1 MRPAPQARGGAD
13 FPLRHGAEP
22 SGDSYSSPAVAFPLM
37 RTASAGLY
45 TKPASGLCLRDAGR
59 RKGHAAF
66 AHSGGREFFVASSR
80 VLPSA
85 GSQREGPPG
94 RPPRGGSPGLESQAE
109 SGSRANRPPAP
120 WPIFPWRRA
129 HPSPSLRQF
138 VHFLRGEGF
147 FRPSRKLYS
156 IMNENLLISPR
167 YKIKNKSNRI
177 EQK

>member
-1 MRPAPQARGGAD
+1 MERIHTKDETRVTAARGAD

-45 TKPASGLCLRDAGR
+45 TKPACGLRLRDAGR

-85 GSQREGPPG
+85 GSQHEGPPG

-120 WPIFPWRRA
+120 WSISPWRRTRPLPPPVCPFPA
-129 HPSPSLRQF
+129 
-138 VHFLRGEGF
+138 GGGDF
-147 FRPSRKLYS
+147 FAPQ
-156 IMNENLLISPR
+156 ENSTT
-167 YKIKNKSNRI
+167 NWMKSF
-177 EQK
+177 